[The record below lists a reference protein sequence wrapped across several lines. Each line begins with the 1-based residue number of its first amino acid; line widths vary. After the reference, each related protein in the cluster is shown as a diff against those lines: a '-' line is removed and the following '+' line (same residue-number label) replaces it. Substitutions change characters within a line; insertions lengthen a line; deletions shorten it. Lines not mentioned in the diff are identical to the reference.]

1 MNQRLRLL
9 STLTMV
15 IVVLATV
22 FSMRSATTAHPGHGQ
37 EQEQEIG
44 VSITA
49 TDFAFDVPDE
59 IEAGY
64 IPITLV
70 NEGAEPHH
78 AIIVKLNDGV
88 TSDSFI
94 GALESADGADIDNAI
109 IDNGTFSG
117 GPGSTAPDRSSQ
129 TIVKLDAGSYMMIC
143 LIASPDGTL
152 HVMKGM
158 HKAFEVTGEITGEPP
173 VSDTSITM
181 LDFAFQAPSELP
193 AGEHT
198 IAVTNEG
205 VQPHEAV
212 FFKLNEGVS
221 YDQAV
226 QALMQIAKVTGTPES
241 GEGSPHDMHG
251 DTNATPELASPAPAG
266 PPPFVDIGG
275 VNPIVT
281 GETSWFSSDFEPGT
295 YVITCFVIDPET
307 GQRHI
312 MLGMVSQ
319 LTVTG

>member
-1 MNQRLRLL
+1 MNGRLKLL
-9 STLTMV
+9 STLSMM

-22 FSMRSATTAHPGHGQ
+22 FSIRSATTAHPGHG
-37 EQEQEIG
+37 QEQEIG

-49 TDFAFDVPDE
+49 TDFAFDVPE
-59 IEAGY
+59 QIEAGY

-88 TSDSFI
+88 TPESFI
-94 GALESADGADIDNAI
+94 GALESADEADIDNAI

-117 GPGSTAPDRSSQ
+117 GPGSTAPGRSSQ
-129 TIVKLDAGSYMMIC
+129 TIVKLDAGSYMMVC

-158 HKAFEVTGEITGEPP
+158 HKAFDVTGEVTGEPP
-173 VSDTSITM
+173 VSDTTVTM
-181 LDFAFQAPSELP
+181 LDFAFRAPTELP

-205 VQPHEAV
+205 VPPHEAV

-226 QALMQIAKVTGTPES
+226 QALMQIAKVPGTTEP
-241 GEGSPHDMHG
+241 GEGTPHDMHG
-251 DTNATPELASPAPAG
+251 DTNATPELPPPPAG

-275 VNPIVT
+275 VNPIVN
-281 GETSWFSSDFEPGT
+281 GETSWFTGDLEPGT
-295 YVITCFVIDPET
+295 YVLACFVIDPES

-319 LTVTG
+319 LTVTA